1 MLTTVLTIAQVVVA
15 LALIVVVLLQHGKQ
29 QGLSGA
35 IAGGAETFFGKNK
48 GRTVDVMLKKFTS
61 VVAILFIALS
71 LALTFVASKQNG
83 ADESTETEATDTA
96 DTSGEV
102 TSIPVQIDDER
113 IVTMNMD
120 NTYTATDGSALTMN
134 DNGDFVLEDGTVY
147 VTSEEFSEGLNAMGA
162 TEAETDVTDESTDV
176 VDESSA
182 EDTADEDAAPV
193 EEDTAE

>member
-71 LALTFVASKQNG
+71 LALTFVASNQNS
-83 ADESTETEATDTA
+83 ADESTGTEASDTA

-102 TSIPVQIDDER
+102 TSVPIPIDDER
-113 IVTMNMD
+113 TITMNAD
-120 NTYTATDGSALTMN
+120 NTFTATDGSALTMN
-134 DNGDFVLEDGTVY
+134 DDGDFVLEDGTVY

-162 TEAETDVTDESTDV
+162 TEESTDVTDVT
-176 VDESSA
+176 DESSA

>member
-71 LALTFVASKQNG
+71 LALTFVASKQNS
-83 ADESTETEATDTA
+83 ADESTETEASDTA

-102 TSIPVQIDDER
+102 TAIPIQIDDER
-113 IVTMNMD
+113 TITMNAD
-120 NTYTATDGSALTMN
+120 NTFTATDGSALTMN
-134 DNGDFVLEDGTVY
+134 DDGDFVLEDGTVY

-162 TEAETDVTDESTDV
+162 TEESTDVTDVT
-176 VDESSA
+176 DESSA